1 MGYHPQWDSWSRPG
15 IEPAPSKLLV
25 LAIIGAIIV
34 AVVIILIITI
44 IYCVVGMVPL
54 GPQSLLLL
62 NGHKSLGATSS
73 GFAHWPAGHT
83 SMPAH

>member
-1 MGYHPQWDSWSRPG
+1 M
-15 IEPAPSKLLV
+15 EPAPSKLLV

-34 AVVIILIITI
+34 AVVIIILIITI

-62 NGHKSLGATSS
+62 NGRKSLGATSS